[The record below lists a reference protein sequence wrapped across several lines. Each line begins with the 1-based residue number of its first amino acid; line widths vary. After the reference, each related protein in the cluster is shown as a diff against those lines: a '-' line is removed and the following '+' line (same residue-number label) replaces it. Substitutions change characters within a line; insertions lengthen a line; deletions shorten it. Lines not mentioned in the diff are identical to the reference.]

1 MKQNYVQLLASKL
14 IKLASETYRFS
25 KDRMQLFLATILS
38 HGPVCSSTISRWL
51 NKKLQEENLGTAA
64 SMAAALTRVSTQ
76 EIMNREGW
84 TRENTF
90 CQFYYKP
97 SEKIA
102 SLQRFT
108 KGVLAQAKDMLIEP
122 QPSKYT

>member
-84 TRENTF
+84 TRESTF
-90 CQFYYKP
+90 C
-97 SEKIA
+97 
-102 SLQRFT
+102 
-108 KGVLAQAKDMLIEP
+108 
-122 QPSKYT
+122 